1 MKNLVS
7 TLLLLCAFSALSAMD
22 KKVDDAIFQVNLT
35 EARIDL
41 IVHEEEISGNTL
53 VFGINANTNQEVTI
67 KLTDVN
73 GEVFAQR
80 TFTVENGN
88 NYRVLNLEDVPNNS
102 YTLTIQ
108 NGSNI
113 LTRGIVLAAA
123 E

>member
-1 MKNLVS
+1 
-7 TLLLLCAFSALSAMD
+7 MD

-41 IVHEEEISGNTL
+41 IVQEEEVSGNTL
-53 VFGINANTNQEVTI
+53 VFGINANTNQEVVI
-67 KLTDVN
+67 KLTDAN
-73 GEVFAQR
+73 GEVFALR
-80 TFTVENGN
+80 TFTVEKGN
-88 NYRVLNLEDVPNNS
+88 NYRVLNLEDVPNNA